1 MAHGAP
7 RGDLDSPVNDDDK
20 LDPMEILAAFKARRL
35 RSAATEVGSDFG
47 DKQSEARIAINDF
60 ASNDMRIE
68 NSLKFIPMWLEAFLI
83 MSIAWTFQP
92 LLKAPAR

>member
-7 RGDLDSPVNDDDK
+7 RGDLDAPVNDDDK

-35 RSAATEVGSDFG
+35 KSAANEVGSDFG
-47 DKQSEARIAINDF
+47 DKQSSARIAINDF
-60 ASNDMRIE
+60 ASNEMRIE

-83 MSIAWTFQP
+83 MSIAWTF
-92 LLKAPAR
+92 